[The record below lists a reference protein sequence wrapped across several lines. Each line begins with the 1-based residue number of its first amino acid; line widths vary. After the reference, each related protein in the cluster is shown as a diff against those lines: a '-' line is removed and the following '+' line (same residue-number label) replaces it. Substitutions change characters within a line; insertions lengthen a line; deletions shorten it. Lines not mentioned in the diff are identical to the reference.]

1 MKQRNTILRACAVG
15 AITFGLAII
24 ALWSTGK
31 FPPVALAN
39 SGGGVTYRTL
49 TKCTPTGGAILNSP
63 TGTTFVNNTVV
74 TLTADPDPGLVF
86 TGWSGAVSGT
96 TNPVNLTM
104 NANKSV
110 CATFK
115 PELRLH
121 GVGLVSEGTNG
132 SFWVILSAPS
142 SSTVTVQY
150 NVTGGTATGGG
161 VDYTFQA
168 GTLTFEPNEQE
179 QWFSFPIME
188 DALDE
193 PLETITLS
201 LSNPVNAV
209 LSALSTATCMIG
221 EPPPPGVAFESD
233 SSTVGESA
241 GTAIL
246 PLDLFGFYGGSF
258 GVSYR
263 YSGTAVS
270 DVDYDASSTVYS
282 INDMQYVNDAAIE
295 IPIVDDELDE
305 GDETVIVTLRQS
317 SGFLSVPATHTLTIV
332 DDDDEPLVASFEAEP
347 RVGTAPLEVDFTDT
361 SASGLGAITG
371 WQWDFGD
378 GTGSTAQHPTHT
390 YAEPGA
396 YTVSLTVE
404 TGDGEDTEVRAGYIQ
419 VGGEGAS
426 IGVFPSVIQFGYVAL
441 GQSKVVSV
449 TIQNDG
455 DETLTGT
462 AAVEAPFSI
471 DGDAEYA
478 IPPEGETFLNVIYT
492 PTAAVASY
500 DVIGLPGG
508 GNAQVAVH
516 GSAIAPEPE
525 AAAGVRLNELV
536 VWNTSGV
543 VSANGEYVDWIELYN
558 DNDYALDISGWTLT
572 DDDLDT
578 DMYMLP
584 AGTII
589 GPKSYLLV
597 YASTETASLPGEL
610 HTGFVLDEVN
620 GGYLGLFAPNG
631 ATATSEVNYPAATEP
646 DRSYSFL
653 DESNKDLA
661 PFGPAIPTP
670 FSLNR
675 PNKVWSLDVYV
686 SPSLSSE
693 VLQLIPDPS
702 RNFTQYT
709 GGIDD
714 FVTIYEWLP
723 IVANYVKLVLQDDT
737 GAHIVSPIHPNQ
749 LEVSMDVPADVSV
762 AAEVQFNL
770 IPITQLVNVVDNMPG
785 TLTSPEAIL
794 RTVKSAPDGSMVVC
808 EEIKFTEQGE
818 EHFVPG
824 VTFRSTSKK
833 VMIMAALTLEADS
846 RHKWHSKTFAH
857 ELGHYAGI
865 FGHFVG
871 SNPPEN
877 PPLDDTS
884 LMRGDDMFPTGPNSE
899 DWHEPWFLVN
909 VTAVAR
915 RFYEGETWGSPE
927 QRSKNP
933 DYLLN
938 DGFYISNFDS
948 DMLGAAE
955 TQLSDPAIQP
965 W

>member
-1 MKQRNTILRACAVG
+1 
-15 AITFGLAII
+15 
-24 ALWSTGK
+24 
-31 FPPVALAN
+31 
-39 SGGGVTYRTL
+39 
-49 TKCTPTGGAILNSP
+49 
-63 TGTTFVNNTVV
+63 
-74 TLTADPDPGLVF
+74 
-86 TGWSGAVSGT
+86 
-96 TNPVNLTM
+96 
-104 NANKSV
+104 
-110 CATFK
+110 
-115 PELRLH
+115 
-121 GVGLVSEGTNG
+121 
-132 SFWVILSAPS
+132 
-142 SSTVTVQY
+142 
-150 NVTGGTATGGG
+150 
-161 VDYTFQA
+161 
-168 GTLTFEPNEQE
+168 
-179 QWFSFPIME
+179 ME

-361 SASGLGAITG
+361 SDSGLGAITG
-371 WQWDFGD
+371 WEWDFGD

-426 IGVFPSVIQFGYVAL
+426 IGVSPSVIQFGYVAL

-449 TIQNDG
+449 TIRNDG

-471 DGDAEYA
+471 EGDAEYA

-508 GNAQVAVH
+508 GNAQVAVY

-558 DNDYALDISGWTLT
+558 ENDHALDISGWTLT
-572 DDDLDT
+572 DDDT
-578 DMYMLP
+578 DPDKYMLP
-584 AGTII
+584 AGTVI

-597 YASTETASLPGEL
+597 YASTDNAPPAGEL
-610 HTGFVLDEVN
+610 HTGFALDEVN
-620 GGYLGLFAPNG
+620 GGYLGLFAPLEN
-631 ATATSEVNYPAATEP
+631 TLTLMSEVEYPAAEEA
-646 DRSYSFL
+646 DRSYSL
-653 DESNKDLA
+653 LEQDEKLLFDWGGGTITDLTENMQKA
-661 PFGPAIPTP
+661 NWRFE
-670 FSLNR
+670 
-675 PNKVWSLDVYV
+675 VYTTNTIKYGT
-686 SPSLSSE
+686 L
-693 VLQLIPDPS
+693 PDPS
-702 RNFTQYT
+702 IRYGQYIP
-709 GGIDD
+709 GEPSHQLFID
-714 FVTIYEWLP
+714 EWLFVVESYANE
-723 IVANYVKLVLQDDT
+723 IVQTKNVGT
-737 GAHIVSPIHPNQ
+737 IVSPVNPPAFVT
-749 LEVSMDVPADVSV
+749 VSSDV
-762 AAEVQFNL
+762 AASASVDFSN
-770 IPITQLVNVVDNMPG
+770 PYFVNAISNMPG
-785 TLTSPEAIL
+785 HFTQFQQLFKTMHNVGGFLSVGGSVIVLETMELNLPGTLDVLTTPGITITTTEKGAI
-794 RTVKSAPDGSMVVC
+794 
-808 EEIKFTEQGE
+808 
-818 EHFVPG
+818 FVAGNRMGHPNYPQ
-824 VTFRSTSKK
+824 
-833 VMIMAALTLEADS
+833 L
-846 RHKWHSKTFAH
+846 KWHSQTFAH
-857 ELGHYAGI
+857 EWGHYAGVC
-865 FGHFVG
+865 GHPKV
-871 SNPPEN
+871 
-877 PPLDDTS
+877 LDET
-884 LMRGDDMFPTGPNSE
+884 LIMRGGFVSPQSMHPE
-899 DWHEPWFLVN
+899 WWFN
-909 VTAVAR
+909 VAINEATR
-915 RFYEGETWGSPE
+915 KYYEGEHWWWSWERKKAPMFMSDFDAKPQIFFDQLVAAYSDDCGHLFRLKAATHSAGKRPSFGA
-927 QRSKNP
+927 QRRGWFNC
-933 DYLLN
+933 L
-938 DGFYISNFDS
+938 
-948 DMLGAAE
+948 
-955 TQLSDPAIQP
+955 
-965 W
+965 